1 MFSSTLQLPYLLEPV
16 ASHIPQMK
24 HWILREETCPAHGH
38 PASKWQN
45 ADVGI
50 QLSPS
55 HPCTLWVP
63 SSLLTP
69 FGSLG
74 PFPRAHSC
82 AGRRAPGA
90 GNGGATSPRK
100 LSGAEAV
107 SMCPAGPQRGSCL
120 AGMADASGMR
130 SLYGAG
136 IHPVKGEN
144 AHSQLQ
150 SGHPSKKRAGARKP
164 TRRAVVSH
172 SSIYTLG
179 RVSVGSTD
187 EGGS

>member
-1 MFSSTLQLPYLLEPV
+1 MFSSALQLPYLLEHV

-24 HWILREETCPAHGH
+24 HWMFREETCPAHGH

-55 HPCTLWVP
+55 HSCTLWVS

-90 GNGGATSPRK
+90 GNGGVTSPRK

-107 SMCPAGPQRGSCL
+107 SVCPAGPQCGFCL
-120 AGMADASGMR
+120 ADASGMR
-130 SLYGAG
+130 RLQGAG

-144 AHSQLQ
+144 ANSQLL
-150 SGHPSKKRAGARKP
+150 SGDPSEKRAGARKP
-164 TRRAVVSH
+164 ARRAVVSH
-172 SSIYTLG
+172 SSIYTPG